1 MKIYLP
7 FLAGFLFFSCQT
19 AKTIDKNKTAAETEQ
34 TVQTM
39 KNELIGKWTLDYMSP
54 VAGKSFDKLF
64 GIQMPYLTFVDDVKV
79 AGNNGCNNIAGEYS
93 VTGERISFD
102 TEKFKSTRMYCEN
115 FDETAFTGVL
125 KTINGYSVIN
135 EGQKLIL
142 LTGDIVSMTFVR
154 TQE

>member
-7 FLAGFLFFSCQT
+7 LLAGFLFFSCQT
-19 AKTIDKNKTAAETEQ
+19 AKNADKNNTAESNQNE
-34 TVQTM
+34 QTM
-39 KNELIGKWTLDYMSP
+39 KDELIGKWTLDYMSP

-64 GIQMPYLTFVDDVKV
+64 GIQMPYLTFVDNQKV

-93 VTGERISFD
+93 VTGNRISFD
-102 TEKFKSTRMYCEN
+102 TEKFKSTRMFCEN
-115 FDETAFTGVL
+115 FDETAFTGML

-135 EGQKLIL
+135 NGQKLIL